1 MHKTPS
7 LFASTAERH
16 QRDLIILSALMKI
29 KRWFLKFQSK
39 RQQEFSWFKVF
50 PPTGIWAPMFVF
62 SHYYFYALVLPN
74 AFCAC
79 LLLISITKQIPINLI
94 LPNQLLRFAICCTDQ
109 IVSQLLVCTVCSTA
123 VLWLQFTSKQ
133 HFNSAN
139 SKMKVYFKVQGREEG
154 KKKKRR
160 LSLKIIL

>member
-16 QRDLIILSALMKI
+16 QRDLILSALMKI

-154 KKKKRR
+154 KKKER